1 MSDELA
7 ATDAGFEAAL
17 GRLEQIVREM
27 EDGALP
33 LQRLLALFEEG
44 TRLGRRCQ
52 EQLDRAELR
61 VKQVVQDADGGVR
74 LRSFDAEEPAANG
87 IVIDGADPAF

>member
-1 MSDELA
+1 MNHDTAQPDQL
-7 ATDAGFEAAL
+7 GFEAAL

-44 TRLGRRCQ
+44 TGLGRRCQ
-52 EQLDRAELR
+52 ELLDQAELR
-61 VKQVVQDADGGVR
+61 ISQVVQDAGSLR
-74 LRSFDAEEPAANG
+74 LRPFDPAEPAANG
-87 IVIDGADPAF
+87 ALLDGSDPAF